1 MGGAWNGWSLYPY
14 WTKHDGVGVGVGLGS
29 GYRHSCKCSG
39 RRSGKRNKG
48 RSRRRVSRVQIF
60 EVTEAEREVLWRRR
74 GSGGHGRRRRGWWG
88 GGAGAGADGR
98 GKDGKKDEEKE
109 KDEKDEGGKSIWDR
123 EYGEPLVSTDFTL
136 RVRVNKVSKPSKIK
150 FDNVIQIIEGTF

>member
-1 MGGAWNGWSLYPY
+1 MASGSGSASEAATDTVANAVGGAAGGA
-14 WTKHDGVGVGVGLGS
+14 TKGGLGAALAASRFLRLRKRKEKYFGVEEGVEATGGGGVGG
-29 GYRHSCKCSG
+29 
-39 RRSGKRNKG
+39 
-48 RSRRRVSRVQIF
+48 
-60 EVTEAEREVLWRRR
+60 A
-74 GSGGHGRRRRGWWG
+74 G

-98 GKDGKKDEEKE
+98 GEDGKKDEEKE